1 MTKTIPNYLRIHR
14 GIERQAPTTSE
25 PPQNLITSFW
35 NTYSEATGWRID
47 SRASRKNDM
56 LELLPA
62 VTSETTIGREDEST
76 PVVGRIA
83 ATRLAN
89 AASKLTEQAL
99 RTQECLRQR
108 EAELASSA
116 AMIGV
121 EYDGKVSADQ
131 IEQSLADAME
141 ACKCDAAALYM
152 LDEDT
157 RYLKTRSVVGLPNER
172 LENPPR
178 ELRGSRG
185 DLEAMVQDVVTIDN
199 MTAGSIDTWNSPE
212 PFAAGICVAI
222 KVDDIPIGTL
232 WLFRETITEFS
243 GAESAVARLVA
254 TNLSLLLRQS
264 SQADIFEGTQ
274 PNQSVQEIAQWQYE
288 SLPVGS
294 ALAEGWRV
302 DGMLESPESWATGWH
317 HWDVLPD
324 GSIMLAIA
332 EASDPTAKGAMHAAI
347 ARAALAAH
355 SGYRHTPAQLI
366 QRVSDTLW
374 QTNTGEQLVSL
385 IYAHLDPET
394 GEGVVASAGT
404 ISALISSR
412 YGYRPLV
419 SNHSEPLN
427 TSMDSNAAN
436 HDFNLLQGE
445 TLLAYSK
452 GFSAA
457 GADQMTLGG
466 HIRTA
471 MQLEDRS
478 PLAMLRRKLTKLPL
492 TRERGAL
499 TLLRI

>member
-1 MTKTIPNYLRIHR
+1 VTKTIPNYLRIHR
-14 GIERQAPTTSE
+14 SIERQEPNSSE
-25 PPQNLITSFW
+25 QPQNLVTSFW

-47 SRASRKNDM
+47 SRASRKNNM

-62 VTSETTIGREDEST
+62 VTSETISGREDEAT

-89 AASKLTEQAL
+89 AASNLTEQVL
-99 RTQECLRQR
+99 RTRECLRQR

-131 IEQSLADAME
+131 IEQSLTDAME

-157 RYLKTRSVVGLPNER
+157 RYLKTRSVVGLPSER

-254 TNLSLLLRQS
+254 TNLSLLLRQA
-264 SQADIFEGTQ
+264 SQADIFEDSK

-288 SLPVGS
+288 SLPAGS

-302 DGMLESPESWATGWH
+302 DGMLESPEPWATGWH

-324 GSIMLAIA
+324 GTLMLAIA
-332 EASDPTAKGAMHAAI
+332 EATDPTAKGAMHAAV

-394 GEGVVASAGT
+394 GDGVIASAGT

-419 SNHSEPLN
+419 SNLSAPLN
-427 TSMDSNAAN
+427 TSMDSNASN
-436 HDFNLLQGE
+436 HDFHLLQSE

-478 PLAMLRRKLTKLPL
+478 PLALLRRKLIKLPM
-492 TRERGAL
+492 TEERGAL
-499 TLLRI
+499 TLLRT